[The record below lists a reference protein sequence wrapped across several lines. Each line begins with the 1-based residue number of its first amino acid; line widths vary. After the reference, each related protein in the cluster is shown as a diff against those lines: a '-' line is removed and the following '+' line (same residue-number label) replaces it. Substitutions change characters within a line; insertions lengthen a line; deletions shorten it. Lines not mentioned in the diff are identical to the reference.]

1 MSYYLDYH
9 FLTTSLFLTILSFTT
24 LLHFSHFLYLYSRFS
39 KRSKI
44 LWLTNEYIHRA
55 KRVKMLNKRLSKER
69 KTTSLSKSGECQ
81 IVDENNE
88 RTTSSDSENSSERTA
103 STDIIY
109 NIGDAQPPIET
120 IQTSIQE
127 EQVEKG
133 NRGFEV
139 ANFEIEQQRQ
149 IQANKNL
156 RDEHATLS
164 ATNKISET

>member
-1 MSYYLDYH
+1 
-9 FLTTSLFLTILSFTT
+9 
-24 LLHFSHFLYLYSRFS
+24 
-39 KRSKI
+39 
-44 LWLTNEYIHRA
+44 
-55 KRVKMLNKRLSKER
+55 MLNKRLSKER

-127 EQVEKG
+127 EKVEKAEKG

-164 ATNKISET
+164 ASNKDSET